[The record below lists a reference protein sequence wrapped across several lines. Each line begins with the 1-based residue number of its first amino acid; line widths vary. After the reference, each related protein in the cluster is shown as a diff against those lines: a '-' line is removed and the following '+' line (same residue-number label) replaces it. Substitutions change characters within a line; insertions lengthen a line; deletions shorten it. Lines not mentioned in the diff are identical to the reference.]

1 MPRASPNKRKLT
13 TIFLQKLK
21 PQPRGFMVWDSHQRG
36 LALRVEPTGY
46 RAWKVVYRH
55 HNRPRWYHLGAADAI
70 SLGDARKLA
79 AEVMLDVARGRDPQA
94 ERRAERGKDTLA
106 DLAERYL
113 EQHAKRKNKSWEQAD
128 YLVRR
133 HLLPRLGKLRAA
145 DVSKA
150 DVRGAIERITS
161 PTVAN
166 QTLAAASAIFSWAI
180 AEEIGGVKSNPCSKV
195 ARHKLR
201 SRERVLSASELPL
214 VWNAFHSV
222 GLVASTAL
230 KLILLTGQR
239 PGEVAHMRREHIKD
253 GWWEMPGD
261 PDPKSGWPGTKN
273 GKTHRVWLP
282 RAAQALLA
290 ELEEV
295 ATGYVFAS
303 ARGYPV
309 GSLDAAMRNICGNL
323 GITDKVTPHDLRR
336 THGSTITALGF
347 GRDASRTIAKA
358 ASPPFMTATAMPRK
372 RGASWKRSP
381 RTSWRWRRAL
391 WLRGRWCRSV
401 KSCQVIR

>member
-214 VWNAFHSV
+214 VWKRIRL
-222 GLVASTAL
+222 GRGR
-230 KLILLTGQR
+230 IDR
-239 PGEVAHMRREHIKD
+239 PQA
-253 GWWEMPGD
+253 D
-261 PDPKSGWPGTKN
+261 PPD
-273 GKTHRVWLP
+273 
-282 RAAQALLA
+282 RAAPRRGCAHA
-290 ELEEV
+290 
-295 ATGYVFAS
+295 
-303 ARGYPV
+303 ARPHQGWLV
-309 GSLDAAMRNICGNL
+309 GDAG
-323 GITDKVTPHDLRR
+323 
-336 THGSTITALGF
+336 
-347 GRDASRTIAKA
+347 
-358 ASPPFMTATAMPRK
+358 
-372 RGASWKRSP
+372 
-381 RTSWRWRRAL
+381 
-391 WLRGRWCRSV
+391 
-401 KSCQVIR
+401 